1 MLKLMA
7 FDPSLNTQSC
17 CRGLLVVRN
26 FCFWAI
32 WAAGPVLKFI
42 FTTFYVGKFK
52 CVSRIFVAPLCTG
65 NCSIL
70 GNVHRLDSALDID
83 EASIWLFWRPPLR
96 RLATLWF
103 VRGTLYFNYVQTY
116 RATFLLKG

>member
-1 MLKLMA
+1 MLGNVHPLHSY
-7 FDPSLNTQSC
+7 FLFF
-17 CRGLLVVRN
+17 V
-26 FCFWAI
+26 FCF
-32 WAAGPVLKFI
+32 
-42 FTTFYVGKFK
+42 GKFK
-52 CVSRIFVAPLCTG
+52 CDSRIFITPLCTG

-103 VRGTLYFNYVQTY
+103 VGGTLYFNYVQTY
-116 RATFLLKG
+116 RATFLLKGQLVSKGHFGVFKSTKKPTKFLRGFLP

>member
-7 FDPSLNTQSC
+7 FDGIYVNL
-17 CRGLLVVRN
+17 GK
-26 FCFWAI
+26 
-32 WAAGPVLKFI
+32 LKYDCKNI
-42 FTTFYVGKFK
+42 L
-52 CVSRIFVAPLCTG
+52 APMCTG

-103 VRGTLYFNYVQTY
+103 VGGLFTLTMYKH
-116 RATFLLKG
+116 RATFLGCLHLYKQLALGSWIT